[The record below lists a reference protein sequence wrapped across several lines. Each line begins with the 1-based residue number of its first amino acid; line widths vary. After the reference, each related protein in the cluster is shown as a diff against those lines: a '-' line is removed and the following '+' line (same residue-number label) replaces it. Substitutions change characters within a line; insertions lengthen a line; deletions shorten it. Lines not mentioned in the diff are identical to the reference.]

1 MSRFQRDEDPAA
13 PPIAAPTAAAIGRE
27 ILPPL
32 ALAQFLSSFANTFIN
47 VSISAITHD
56 LATTV
61 TAVQGS
67 ITLFTLIMA
76 MFMIA
81 GSKLTDIW
89 GRKRTFLWGV
99 GVFAAGSTVAAISP
113 TMGIFVLGHSVLEGF
128 GSVLLIPPIY
138 ILITVTIEDLRART
152 AAFGIVGGAGGLG
165 AAVGPLV
172 GGLLTTAISWRAAY
186 ASPILLAIAIFILS
200 RRIRDVPFTGP
211 IPTLDIWGVV
221 LSALGMGL
229 IVFGLL
235 LAGDYGWVTSRQ
247 DFVIGSTVVIPKGGI
262 SPVWPF
268 VVVGLLLLFAFYL
281 HIRSKERGGQE
292 PLVHTRVLASRVAN
306 LGLVTQVANWF
317 MLIGTSFVVSVF
329 FQVSGEY
336 SAIQTGI
343 FLMPATLGILLSSWR
358 AGALARRFS
367 QRTLLWAG
375 FLIAVVGT
383 VLMILMGEAR
393 ASGWLLAPGLFLS
406 GIGLGIVLAASVTVV
421 QSSMPERDQG
431 EISGV
436 SRSVSNLGS
445 SLGTAVAGAVL
456 ISALIVGITSLT
468 EASQT
473 LPTNAKE
480 RIAAA
485 MEGDV
490 SALSDT
496 QVRAALQGQPPAVV
510 DEVVRIN
517 AEARDRALGWAL
529 ISIAVVGLI
538 GLGASLLMPPHVVPA
553 ATASGSSPGR
563 V

>member
-1 MSRFQRDEDPAA
+1 MSRLQETPE
-13 PPIAAPTAAAIGRE
+13 PTTPTNAQTVESLARAIV
-27 ILPPL
+27 PPL
-32 ALAQFLSSFANTFIN
+32 ALAQFLSSYANTVIN
-47 VSISAITHD
+47 VAISDITRD
-56 LATTV
+56 LQTTV
-61 TAVQGS
+61 TAVQTS

-99 GVFAAGSTVAAISP
+99 GVFAAGSAVAGLSP
-113 TMGIFVLGHSVLEGF
+113 TMGVFIVGNSFLQGF

-138 ILITVTIEDLRART
+138 ILITVSIEDLRARA

-172 GGLLTTAISWRAAY
+172 GGLITTAISWRATFV
-186 ASPILLAIAIFILS
+186 SPVLLAIVILILS

-211 IPTLDIWGVV
+211 KPSLDILGVL

-229 IVFGLL
+229 IVIGLL
-235 LAGDYGWVTSRQ
+235 LAADFGWLRARQ
-247 DFVIGSTVVIPKGGI
+247 DFVIGSTVLIPKGGI

-268 VVVGLLLLFAFYL
+268 LVVGILLLFAFYL
-281 HIRSKERGGQE
+281 HIRATERRGQE
-292 PLVHTRVLASRVAN
+292 PLVHTRVLANRVAN
-306 LGLVTQVANWF
+306 LGLVTQVASWF
-317 MLIGTSFVVSVF
+317 MLIGISFVVSVY
-329 FQVSGEY
+329 FQVSREY

-343 FLMPATLGILLSSWR
+343 YLMPATIGILLASWR
-358 AGALARRFS
+358 AGALARRYTP
-367 QRTLLWAG
+367 RTLLWVG
-375 FLIAVVGT
+375 FLVSVVGT
-383 VLMILMGEAR
+383 VLMVLLGR
-393 ASGWLLAPGLFLS
+393 ASGSGWLLAPGLFLA
-406 GIGLGIVLAASVTVV
+406 GLGLGTVLAPSVNVV
-421 QSSMPERDQG
+421 QSAMPERDQG

-456 ISALIVGITSLT
+456 ISALIAGMASLT
-468 EASQT
+468 QASQV
-473 LPTNAKE
+473 LPPASKQQ
-480 RIAAA
+480 IAVALQD
-485 MEGDV
+485 EV
-490 SALSDT
+490 STLSDT
-496 QVRAALQGQPPAVV
+496 QVRAALQGQPPEIV

-538 GLGASLLMPPHVVPA
+538 GLGVSLIFPREAFAPTVGANAP
-553 ATASGSSPGR
+553 PGR